1 MGALRRS
8 FARFDQIIA
17 VTGSVAKSS
26 TTGLIG
32 ALMRSQ
38 GRTLVGQ
45 NFNGYRAIVVT
56 LASSAVMNRYWVQEV
71 SGDVPGAALKAAG
84 FLRQTV
90 AVVTRVGADHI
101 NNFSSVD
108 DIAREKANLVATL
121 PQSGLA
127 VLNADDLRVF
137 AMRFDCQCRV
147 ITYGCSQNAD
157 IRAIDWRE
165 GLPGRLSIQVREGGQ
180 EVTIQTRLIGARWIT
195 SILAAIAVGRGM
207 GISLEECARVMAEI
221 PPFHYRD
228 SVHILNNGTT
238 IVLDTHKRA
247 FWTVESSLDIVRKAT
262 YPRKTVVFGQVGY
275 YVGAEHEM
283 YREIIEQALDVADRI
298 VIYGKLDD
306 EVHRILEEYPGRVFY
321 FDAIA
326 KVQGFLKANAV
337 AGELIYV
344 KAGVADNLERLWYD
358 TIEPIKCW
366 QDRCGKRKTCDRCND
381 LYGSRWARF
390 YRFSWKKWTR

>member
-17 VTGSVAKSS
+17 VTGSVGKSS

-45 NFNGYRAIVVT
+45 NFNDYKAIVVT
-56 LASSAVMNRYWVQEV
+56 LASSQLLNRYWVQEV
-71 SGDVPGAALKAAG
+71 SGDAPGAALKAAG
-84 FLRQTV
+84 FLRQT
-90 AVVTRVGADHI
+90 ATVVTSVGNDHI
-101 NNFSSVD
+101 QNFSSVD
-108 DIAREKANLVATL
+108 EIAREKANLVTTL

-127 VLNADDLRVF
+127 VLNADDPRVF

-147 ITYGCSQNAD
+147 ITYGCSENAD
-157 IRAIDWRE
+157 IRATSWHE
-165 GLPGRLSIQVREGGQ
+165 GLPGGLTIQVREGRQ

-195 SILAAIAVGRGM
+195 SVLAAIALGRGM
-207 GISLEECARVMAEI
+207 GISLEECARVVAEI

-228 SVHILNNGTT
+228 SVHILRNGTT

-247 FWTVESSLDIVRKAT
+247 FWTVKSSLEIVEKAT

-275 YVGAEHEM
+275 YVGAEDTM
-283 YREIIEQALDVADRI
+283 YREIIDQALDVADRI
-298 VIYGKLDD
+298 IIYGKLGD
-306 EVHRILEEYPGRVFY
+306 EVIRMLREYPGRVFY
-321 FDAIA
+321 FDAVA
-326 KVQGFLKANAV
+326 QVQGFLRANAV

-366 QDRCGKRKTCDRCND
+366 RDRCGKRKTCDRCSD
-381 LYGSRWARF
+381 LYGSRWARY
-390 YRFSWKKWTR
+390 YRFKWKKWQ

>member
-17 VTGSVAKSS
+17 VTGSVGKSS

-71 SGDVPGAALKAAG
+71 SGDSPGAALRAAG
-84 FLRQTV
+84 FLRHTV
-90 AVVTRVGADHI
+90 AVVTSVGYDHI

-108 DIAREKANLVATL
+108 EIAREKANLVATL

-127 VLNADDLRVF
+127 VLNADDPRVF
-137 AMRFDCQCRV
+137 AMRLDCQCRV
-147 ITYGCSQNAD
+147 ITYGCSENAD
-157 IRAIDWRE
+157 IRATGWHE
-165 GLPGRLSIQVREGGQ
+165 GLPERLSIQVREGEQ
-180 EVTIQTRLIGARWIT
+180 EVTVQTRLTGARWIT
-195 SILAAIAVGRGM
+195 SVLAAVALGRGM
-207 GISLEECARVMAEI
+207 GISLEECARVVAEI

-228 SVHILNNGTT
+228 SVHILRNGTT
-238 IVLDTHKRA
+238 VVLDTHKRA
-247 FWTVESSLDIVRKAT
+247 FWTVKSSLDIVRNAT
-262 YPRKTVVFGQVGY
+262 YPRKTVVFGHVGY

-283 YREIIEQALDVADRI
+283 YRKIIEQALDVADRI
-298 VIYGKLDD
+298 VIYGKLSD
-306 EVHRILEEYPGRVFY
+306 EVIRLLGQYPGRVFY

-326 KVQGFLKANAV
+326 RVQQFLKAKPV

-358 TIEPIKCW
+358 NVEPIKCW
-366 QDRCGKRKTCDRCND
+366 RDKCGKRKTCDRCND

-390 YRFSWKKWTR
+390 YRFDCKKWI